1 MESEIDWEL
10 LPAGLKE
17 EIEVPGKEAKEQW
30 LEAEE
35 FQSSILPWTESA
47 KVEKGHSCL
56 ILQRE
61 VNCIWV

>member
-1 MESEIDWEL
+1 M
-10 LPAGLKE
+10 GLKE

-61 VNCIWV
+61 VNCIWL